1 MLNIGNSPKLF
12 INASIFLFFT
22 LLLMFPKGYNYGSTA
37 LLVLSILFLC
47 YLLYKR
53 VAFLEVVRQN
63 KAIFL
68 VTTFYFLVS
77 LFFIFFHG
85 EKIRLIDNP
94 LRAFLFLSVI
104 VFIVYS
110 SVKFDVLLYSIPL
123 GSFIS
128 GVVALYQYYILSLES
143 AFYNQMKIQSG
154 DIAMSLGLFSF
165 VIAFHLLDINKHKK
179 KLVALV
185 ILFGIF
191 GVLASLLSFARGGW
205 VGIPI
210 LLLILIFLYRHLL
223 SKKLLLLGG
232 ITFLCI
238 ISVVLTVNNKFVN
251 RLSEAQY
258 ELKLYL
264 SGDDKVSSIGERL
277 DMWKIGSKAFLEHPI
292 SGWSLKEL
300 DYYKKDLSDKNIVTK
315 ASISFSHLHNQF
327 IDESVKKGIVGGVA
341 ILGVFFLPLYVFYT
355 KQKNKQN
362 NKRIKFITTL
372 GIVHIL
378 STMSYCVTQAFISHN
393 SGNIFYFFVLF
404 LFYAFMVNESA
415 TTSE

>member
-1 MLNIGNSPKLF
+1 MLNIGISPKLF

-53 VAFLEVVRQN
+53 VGFLEVVRQN

-85 EKIRLIDNP
+85 EKIKLIDNP

-104 VFIVYS
+104 IFIVYS
-110 SVKFDVLLYSIPL
+110 SVKFDILLYSIPL

-165 VIAFHLLDINKHKK
+165 GIAFYFLDVKK
-179 KLVALV
+179 SKLALFSV
-185 ILFGIF
+185 GCGIF
-191 GVLASLLSFARGGW
+191 GVLASILSFARGGW
-205 VGIPI
+205 ISAPFIVIT
-210 LLLILIFLYRHLL
+210 LLFLYRYLL
-223 SKKLLLLGG
+223 SRKVLIGLSLILCFGGALLMMNNQFTGR
-232 ITFLCI
+232 
-238 ISVVLTVNNKFVN
+238 ISDAKYQLDV
-251 RLSEAQY
+251 
-258 ELKLYL
+258 YL
-264 SGDDKVSSIGERL
+264 SSYNKVSSVGERL

-300 DYYKKDLSDKNIVTK
+300 DYYKKDLADKDVVTK

-327 IDESVKKGIVGGVA
+327 IDELAKKGILGGIA
-341 ILGVFFLPLYVFYT
+341 ILSIFIVPLHLFYR
-355 KQKNKQN
+355 KVLGQG
-362 NKRIKFITTL
+362 NKRIKFISIL
-372 GIVHIL
+372 GIIHVL
-378 STMSYCVTQAFISHN
+378 STIIYCMSQAFLAHN

-404 LFYAFMVNESA
+404 LFYAFMVNEST

>member
-37 LLVLSILFLC
+37 LLVLSIFFLC

-53 VAFLEVVRQN
+53 VSFLEVVKQN
-63 KAIFL
+63 KAIFV

-77 LFFIFFHG
+77 LFFIFFHE
-85 EKIRLIDNP
+85 EKIKLIDNP

>member
-1 MLNIGNSPKLF
+1 MLNIGISPKLF

-53 VAFLEVVRQN
+53 VGFLEVVRQN
-63 KAIFL
+63 KAIFF

-85 EKIRLIDNP
+85 EKIKLIDNP

-104 VFIVYS
+104 IFIVYS
-110 SVKFDVLLYSIPL
+110 SLKFDILLYSIPL

-154 DIAMSLGLFSF
+154 DMAMSLGLFSF
-165 VIAFHLLDINKHKK
+165 SIAFYFLDVKK
-179 KLVALV
+179 SKLALFSV
-185 ILFGIF
+185 GCGIF
-191 GVLASLLSFARGGW
+191 GVLASILSFARGGW
-205 VGIPI
+205 IGVPI

-223 SKKLLLLGG
+223 SKKLLLGG

-292 SGWSLKEL
+292 SGWGLKEL
-300 DYYKKDLSDKNIVTK
+300 DYYKKNLADKDVVTK

-327 IDESVKKGIVGGVA
+327 IDELAKKGILGGIA
-341 ILGVFFLPLYVFYT
+341 ILSIFIVPLHLFYR
-355 KQKNKQN
+355 KVVDQG
-362 NKRIKFITTL
+362 NKRIKFISIL
-372 GIVHIL
+372 GIIHVL
-378 STMSYCVTQAFISHN
+378 STIIYCMSQAFLAHN

-404 LFYAFMVNESA
+404 LFYSFMANES
-415 TTSE
+415 TRSE

>member
-53 VAFLEVVRQN
+53 VNFLEVVKQN
-63 KAIFL
+63 KVIFV

-85 EKIRLIDNP
+85 EKIKLIDNP

-104 VFIVYS
+104 IFIVYS
-110 SVKFDVLLYSIPL
+110 LVKFDILLYSIPL

-165 VIAFHLLDINKHKK
+165 VIAFHLLDVNKHKK

-185 ILFGIF
+185 IFFGIF

-205 VGIPI
+205 VAIPI

-238 ISVVLTVNNKFVN
+238 ISVVLTTNNKLVN

-327 IDESVKKGIVGGVA
+327 IDELVKKGIVGGVA
-341 ILGVFFLPLYVFYT
+341 ILGIFFLPLYIFYT
-355 KQKNKQN
+355 KQKNKKN

>member
-53 VAFLEVVRQN
+53 VSFLEVVKQN
-63 KAIFL
+63 KAIFV

-77 LFFIFFHG
+77 LFFIFFHE
-85 EKIRLIDNP
+85 EKIKLIDNP

>member
-53 VAFLEVVRQN
+53 VSFLEVVKQN
-63 KAIFL
+63 KAIFV

-77 LFFIFFHG
+77 LFFIFFHE
-85 EKIRLIDNP
+85 EKIKLIDNP

-327 IDESVKKGIVGGVA
+327 IDELVKKGIVGGVA
-341 ILGVFFLPLYVFYT
+341 ILGIFFLPLYIFYT
-355 KQKNKQN
+355 KQKNNKN

>member
-53 VAFLEVVRQN
+53 VSFLEVVKQN
-63 KAIFL
+63 KAIFV

-77 LFFIFFHG
+77 LFFIFFHE
-85 EKIRLIDNP
+85 EKIKLIDNP

-292 SGWSLKEL
+292 SVWSLKEL

-415 TTSE
+415 TPSD

>member
-53 VAFLEVVRQN
+53 VSFLEVVKQN
-63 KAIFL
+63 KAIFV

-85 EKIRLIDNP
+85 EKIKLIDNP

-110 SVKFDVLLYSIPL
+110 SVKFDILLYSIPL

-165 VIAFHLLDINKHKK
+165 VIAFYLLDVNKHKK

-238 ISVVLTVNNKFVN
+238 ISVVLTTNNKLVN

-327 IDESVKKGIVGGVA
+327 IDELAKKGIVGGVA
-341 ILGVFFLPLYVFYT
+341 ILAIFFLPLYVFYT

-378 STMSYCVTQAFISHN
+378 STISYCVTQAFISHN

>member
-1 MLNIGNSPKLF
+1 MHNIGIFPKLF

-37 LLVLSILFLC
+37 LLVLSVLFLC

-53 VAFLEVVRQN
+53 VSFLAIVKQN
-63 KAIFL
+63 KAIFA

-85 EKIRLIDNP
+85 EKINLIDNP

-104 VFIVYS
+104 IFIVYS
-110 SVKFDVLLYSIPL
+110 SLKFDILLYSIPL

-154 DIAMSLGLFSF
+154 DMAMSLGLFSF
-165 VIAFHLLDINKHKK
+165 SIAFYFLDVKK
-179 KLVALV
+179 SKLALFSV
-185 ILFGIF
+185 GCGIF
-191 GVLASLLSFARGGW
+191 GVLASILSFARGGW
-205 VGIPI
+205 IGVPI

-223 SKKLLLLGG
+223 SKKLLLGG

-292 SGWSLKEL
+292 SGWGLKEL
-300 DYYKKDLSDKNIVTK
+300 DYYKKNLADKDVVTK

-327 IDESVKKGIVGGVA
+327 IDELAKKGILGGIA
-341 ILGVFFLPLYVFYT
+341 ILSIFIVPLHLFYR
-355 KQKNKQN
+355 KVVDQG
-362 NKRIKFITTL
+362 NKRIKFISIL
-372 GIVHIL
+372 GIIHVL
-378 STMSYCVTQAFISHN
+378 STIIYCMSQAFLAHN

-404 LFYAFMVNESA
+404 LFYSFMVNEST

>member
-1 MLNIGNSPKLF
+1 MHNIGVFPKVF

-53 VAFLEVVRQN
+53 VSFLAIVKQN
-63 KAIFL
+63 KAIFA

-85 EKIRLIDNP
+85 DKINLIDNP

-104 VFIVYS
+104 IFVVYS

-123 GSFIS
+123 GAFIS
-128 GVVALYQYYILSLES
+128 GVIALYQYYILNLES
-143 AFYNQMKIQSG
+143 AFYYQMKIQSG
-154 DIAMSLGLFSF
+154 DMAMSLGLFSF
-165 VIAFHLLDINKHKK
+165 VIALHLLDANKS
-179 KLVALV
+179 KLAMLV
-185 ILFGIF
+185 IVSGIF
-191 GVLASLLSFARGGW
+191 GILASLLSFSRGGW
-205 VGIPI
+205 VGVPI

-223 SKKLLLLGG
+223 SKKLLLGG

-327 IDESVKKGIVGGVA
+327 IDELVKKGIVGGVA
-341 ILGVFFLPLYVFYT
+341 ILGVFFLPLYIFYT
-355 KQKNKQN
+355 KQKNKKN

-378 STMSYCVTQAFISHN
+378 STMSYCITQAFISHN

>member
-1 MLNIGNSPKLF
+1 MHNIGVFPKLF

-37 LLVLSILFLC
+37 LLVLSVLFLC

-53 VAFLEVVRQN
+53 VSFLAMVKQN
-63 KAIFL
+63 TAIFA

-85 EKIRLIDNP
+85 EKINLIDNP

-104 VFIVYS
+104 IFVVYS

-128 GVVALYQYYILSLES
+128 GVIALYQYYILNLES
-143 AFYNQMKIQSG
+143 AFYYQMKIQSG
-154 DIAMSLGLFSF
+154 DMAMSLGLFSF
-165 VIAFHLLDINKHKK
+165 VIALHLLDINKS
-179 KLVALV
+179 KLAMLV
-185 ILFGIF
+185 IISGIF
-191 GVLASLLSFARGGW
+191 GVLSSLLSFSRGGW
-205 VGIPI
+205 VGVPI

-223 SKKLLLLGG
+223 SKKLLLGG

-238 ISVVLTVNNKFVN
+238 ISVVLTTNNKLVN

-292 SGWSLKEL
+292 SGWGLKEL

-327 IDESVKKGIVGGVA
+327 IDELVKKGIVGGVA
-341 ILGVFFLPLYVFYT
+341 ILGIFFLPLYVFYT

-378 STMSYCVTQAFISHN
+378 STMSYCLTQAFISHN

>member
-1 MLNIGNSPKLF
+1 MHNIGISPKLF

-22 LLLMFPKGYNYGSTA
+22 LLFILPKGYNYGSTA
-37 LLVLSILFLC
+37 LLVLSIFFLC
-47 YLLYKR
+47 YLLYNR
-53 VAFLEVVRQN
+53 VSFLEIVKQN
-63 KAIFL
+63 KAIFA

-85 EKIRLIDNP
+85 DKINLIDNP

-104 VFIVYS
+104 IFIVYS
-110 SVKFDVLLYSIPL
+110 SAKFDILLYSIPL

-154 DIAMSLGLFSF
+154 DMAMSLGLFSF
-165 VIAFHLLDINKHKK
+165 VIAFHLLDVNKYKQK
-179 KLVALV
+179 QVALV
-185 ILFGIF
+185 
-191 GVLASLLSFARGGW
+191 SLLSFARGGW
-205 VGIPI
+205 IGVPI

-223 SKKLLLLGG
+223 SKKLLLGG

-277 DMWKIGSKAFLEHPI
+277 DMWKIGSKAFLERPI

-300 DYYKKDLSDKNIVTK
+300 DYYKKDLADKDVVTK

-327 IDESVKKGIVGGVA
+327 IDELAKKGILGGIA
-341 ILGVFFLPLYVFYT
+341 ILSIFIVPLCLFYR
-355 KQKNKQN
+355 KVVGQG
-362 NKRIKFITTL
+362 NKRIKFISIL
-372 GIVHIL
+372 GIIHVL
-378 STMSYCVTQAFISHN
+378 STIIYCMSQAFLAHN

-404 LFYAFMVNESA
+404 LFYSFMVNES
-415 TTSE
+415 TRSE

>member
-1 MLNIGNSPKLF
+1 MLNIGISPKLF

-53 VAFLEVVRQN
+53 VGFLEVVRQN
-63 KAIFL
+63 KAIFF

-85 EKIRLIDNP
+85 EKIKLIDNP

-104 VFIVYS
+104 IFIVYS
-110 SVKFDVLLYSIPL
+110 SLKFDILLYSIPL

-154 DIAMSLGLFSF
+154 DMAMSLGLFSF
-165 VIAFHLLDINKHKK
+165 SIAFYFLDVKK
-179 KLVALV
+179 SKLALFSV
-185 ILFGIF
+185 GCGIF
-191 GVLASLLSFARGGW
+191 GVLASILSFARGGW
-205 VGIPI
+205 IGVPI

-223 SKKLLLLGG
+223 SKKLLLGG

>member
-1 MLNIGNSPKLF
+1 MLNIGISPKLF

-63 KAIFL
+63 KAIFF

-85 EKIRLIDNP
+85 EKIKLIDNP

-104 VFIVYS
+104 IFIVYS
-110 SVKFDVLLYSIPL
+110 SLKFDILLYSIPL

-154 DIAMSLGLFSF
+154 DMAMSLGLFSF
-165 VIAFHLLDINKHKK
+165 SIAFYFLDVKK
-179 KLVALV
+179 SKLALFSV
-185 ILFGIF
+185 GCGIF
-191 GVLASLLSFARGGW
+191 GVLASILSFARGGW
-205 VGIPI
+205 IGVPI

-223 SKKLLLLGG
+223 SKKLLLGG

-292 SGWSLKEL
+292 SGWGLKEL
-300 DYYKKDLSDKNIVTK
+300 DYYKKNLADKDVVTK

-327 IDESVKKGIVGGVA
+327 IDELAKKGILGGIA
-341 ILGVFFLPLYVFYT
+341 ILSIFIVPLHLFYR
-355 KQKNKQN
+355 KVVDQG
-362 NKRIKFITTL
+362 NKRIKFISIL
-372 GIVHIL
+372 GIIHVL
-378 STMSYCVTQAFISHN
+378 STIIYCMSQAFLAHN

-404 LFYAFMVNESA
+404 LFYSFMVNEST

>member
-1 MLNIGNSPKLF
+1 MLNIGISPKLF

-53 VAFLEVVRQN
+53 VGFLEVVRQN
-63 KAIFL
+63 KAIFF

-85 EKIRLIDNP
+85 EKIKLIDNP

-104 VFIVYS
+104 IFIVYS
-110 SVKFDVLLYSIPL
+110 SLKFDILLYSIPL

-154 DIAMSLGLFSF
+154 DMAMSLGLFSF
-165 VIAFHLLDINKHKK
+165 SIAFYFLDVKK
-179 KLVALV
+179 SKLALFSV
-185 ILFGIF
+185 GCGIF
-191 GVLASLLSFARGGW
+191 GVLASILSFARGGW
-205 VGIPI
+205 IGVPI

-223 SKKLLLLGG
+223 SKKLLLGG

-300 DYYKKDLSDKNIVTK
+300 DYYKKDLADKDVVTK

-327 IDESVKKGIVGGVA
+327 IDELAKKGILGGIA
-341 ILGVFFLPLYVFYT
+341 ILSIFIVPLHLFYR
-355 KQKNKQN
+355 KVVDQG
-362 NKRIKFITTL
+362 NKRIKFISIL
-372 GIVHIL
+372 GIIHVL
-378 STMSYCVTQAFISHN
+378 STIIYCMSQAFLAHN

-404 LFYAFMVNESA
+404 LFYSFMVNEST

>member
-53 VAFLEVVRQN
+53 VSFLEVVKQN
-63 KAIFL
+63 KAIFV

-77 LFFIFFHG
+77 LFFIFFHE
-85 EKIRLIDNP
+85 EKIKLIDNP

-179 KLVALV
+179 KLVAFV

>member
-1 MLNIGNSPKLF
+1 MLNIGISPKLF

-53 VAFLEVVRQN
+53 VGFLEVVRQN
-63 KAIFL
+63 KAIFF

-85 EKIRLIDNP
+85 EKIKLIDNP

-104 VFIVYS
+104 IFIVYS
-110 SVKFDVLLYSIPL
+110 SLKFDILLYSIPL

-154 DIAMSLGLFSF
+154 DMAMSLGLFSF
-165 VIAFHLLDINKHKK
+165 SIAFYFLDVKK
-179 KLVALV
+179 SKLALFSV
-185 ILFGIF
+185 GCGIF
-191 GVLASLLSFARGGW
+191 GVLASILSFARGGW
-205 VGIPI
+205 IGVPI

-223 SKKLLLLGG
+223 SKKLLLGG

-292 SGWSLKEL
+292 SGWGLKEL
-300 DYYKKDLSDKNIVTK
+300 DYYKKNLADKDIVTK

-327 IDESVKKGIVGGVA
+327 IDELAKKA
-341 ILGVFFLPLYVFYT
+341 ILGGIAILSIFIVPLHLFYR
-355 KQKNKQN
+355 KVVDQG
-362 NKRIKFITTL
+362 NKRIKFISIL
-372 GIVHIL
+372 GIIHVL
-378 STMSYCVTQAFISHN
+378 STIIYCMSQAFLAHN

-404 LFYAFMVNESA
+404 LFYSFMVNEST

>member
-1 MLNIGNSPKLF
+1 MHNIGISPKLF

-22 LLLMFPKGYNYGSTA
+22 LLFILPKGYNYGSTA
-37 LLVLSILFLC
+37 LLVLSIFFLC
-47 YLLYKR
+47 YLLYNR
-53 VAFLEVVRQN
+53 VSFLEIVKQN
-63 KAIFL
+63 KAIFA

-85 EKIRLIDNP
+85 EKIKLIDNP

-104 VFIVYS
+104 IFVIYS
-110 SVKFDVLLYSIPL
+110 SVKFDILLYSIPL

-154 DIAMSLGLFSF
+154 DMAMSLGLFSF
-165 VIAFHLLDINKHKK
+165 VIAFHLLDVNKYKQK
-179 KLVALV
+179 QVALV

-205 VGIPI
+205 IGVPI
-210 LLLILIFLYRHLL
+210 LLLVLIFLYRHLL
-223 SKKLLLLGG
+223 SKKLLLGG

-251 RLSEAQY
+251 RLSEAEY

-277 DMWKIGSKAFLEHPI
+277 DMWKIGLNSFLEHPI
-292 SGWSLKEL
+292 SGWSLRDL
-300 DYYKKDLSDKNIVTK
+300 DDYKKDLADKDIVTK
-315 ASISFSHLHNQF
+315 ASTSFSHLHNQF
-327 IDESVKKGIVGGVA
+327 IDELAKKGIVGGIA
-341 ILGVFFLPLYVFYT
+341 ILSIFIIPLYLFYR
-355 KQKNKQN
+355 KAVGQL
-362 NKRIKFITTL
+362 NKRIKFISIL
-372 GIVHIL
+372 GIVHVL
-378 STMSYCVTQAFISHN
+378 STIIYCMSQSFLAHN

-404 LFYAFMVNESA
+404 LFYAFMVNEST

>member
-1 MLNIGNSPKLF
+1 
-12 INASIFLFFT
+12 
-22 LLLMFPKGYNYGSTA
+22 MFPKGYNYGSTA
-37 LLVLSILFLC
+37 LLVLSVLFLC

-53 VAFLEVVRQN
+53 VSFLAIVKQN
-63 KAIFL
+63 KAIFA

-85 EKIRLIDNP
+85 EKINLMDNP

-104 VFIVYS
+104 IFIVYS
-110 SVKFDVLLYSIPL
+110 SAKFDILLYSIPL

-128 GVVALYQYYILSLES
+128 GVVALYQYYILNLES

-154 DIAMSLGLFSF
+154 DMSMSLGLFSF
-165 VIAFHLLDINKHKK
+165 VIAFHLLDVNKHKQ

-205 VGIPI
+205 VGVP
-210 LLLILIFLYRHLL
+210 
-223 SKKLLLLGG
+223 
-232 ITFLCI
+232 
-238 ISVVLTVNNKFVN
+238 
-251 RLSEAQY
+251 
-258 ELKLYL
+258 
-264 SGDDKVSSIGERL
+264 IGERL

-300 DYYKKDLSDKNIVTK
+300 DSYKKDLSDKNIVTK

-327 IDESVKKGIVGGVA
+327 IDELVKKGIVGGVA
-341 ILGVFFLPLYVFYT
+341 ILGVFFLPLYIFYT
-355 KQKNKQN
+355 KQKNKKN

-378 STMSYCVTQAFISHN
+378 STMSYCITQAFISHN

-404 LFYAFMVNESA
+404 LFYAFMVNESV

>member
-1 MLNIGNSPKLF
+1 MLNIGISPKLF

-53 VAFLEVVRQN
+53 VGFLEVVRQN
-63 KAIFL
+63 KAIFF

-85 EKIRLIDNP
+85 EKIKLIDNP

-104 VFIVYS
+104 IFIVYS
-110 SVKFDVLLYSIPL
+110 SLKFDILLYSIPL

-154 DIAMSLGLFSF
+154 DMAMSLGLFSF
-165 VIAFHLLDINKHKK
+165 SIAFYFLDVKK
-179 KLVALV
+179 SKLALFSV
-185 ILFGIF
+185 GCGIF
-191 GVLASLLSFARGGW
+191 GVLASILSFARGGW
-205 VGIPI
+205 IGVPI

-223 SKKLLLLGG
+223 SKKLLLGG

-251 RLSEAQY
+251 RLSEAEY

-292 SGWSLKEL
+292 SGWGLKEL
-300 DYYKKDLSDKNIVTK
+300 DYYKKNLADKDIVTK

-327 IDESVKKGIVGGVA
+327 IDELAKKGILGGIA
-341 ILGVFFLPLYVFYT
+341 ILSIFIVPLHLFYR
-355 KQKNKQN
+355 KVVDQG
-362 NKRIKFITTL
+362 NKRIKFISIL
-372 GIVHIL
+372 GIIHVL
-378 STMSYCVTQAFISHN
+378 STIIYCMSQAFLAHN

-404 LFYAFMVNESA
+404 LFYSFMVNEST

>member
-1 MLNIGNSPKLF
+1 MLNIGISPKLF

-53 VAFLEVVRQN
+53 VGFLEVVRQN
-63 KAIFL
+63 KAIFG

-85 EKIRLIDNP
+85 EKIKLIDNP

-104 VFIVYS
+104 IFIVYS
-110 SVKFDVLLYSIPL
+110 SVKFDILLYSIPL

-165 VIAFHLLDINKHKK
+165 GISFYFLDAKK
-179 KLVALV
+179 SKLALFS
-185 ILFGIF
+185 IGCGIF
-191 GVLASLLSFARGGW
+191 GVLASILSFTRGGW
-205 VGIPI
+205 ISAPFIVIT
-210 LLLILIFLYRHLL
+210 LLFLYRYLL
-223 SKKLLLLGG
+223 SRKVLIGLSLILCFSGALLMMNNQFTGR
-232 ITFLCI
+232 
-238 ISVVLTVNNKFVN
+238 ISDAKYQLDV
-251 RLSEAQY
+251 
-258 ELKLYL
+258 YL
-264 SGDDKVSSIGERL
+264 SGYNKVSSVGERL

-300 DYYKKDLSDKNIVTK
+300 DYYKKDLADKDVVTK
-315 ASISFSHLHNQF
+315 TSISFSHLHNQF
-327 IDESVKKGIVGGVA
+327 IDELAKKGILGGIA
-341 ILGVFFLPLYVFYT
+341 ILSIFIVPLHLFYR
-355 KQKNKQN
+355 KVVGQR
-362 NKRIKFITTL
+362 NKRIKFISIL
-372 GIVHIL
+372 GIIHVL
-378 STMSYCVTQAFISHN
+378 STIIYCMSQAFLAHN

-404 LFYAFMVNESA
+404 LFYSFMVNES
-415 TTSE
+415 TRSE

>member
-53 VAFLEVVRQN
+53 VSFLEVVKQN
-63 KAIFL
+63 KAIFV

-77 LFFIFFHG
+77 LFFIFFHE
-85 EKIRLIDNP
+85 EKIKLIDNP

-277 DMWKIGSKAFLEHPI
+277 DMWKIGSKAFLERPI

-300 DYYKKDLSDKNIVTK
+300 DYYKKDLADKDVVTK

>member
-1 MLNIGNSPKLF
+1 MHNIGVFPKVF

-37 LLVLSILFLC
+37 LLVLSVLFLC

-53 VAFLEVVRQN
+53 VSFLEVVKQN
-63 KAIFL
+63 KAIFV

-85 EKIRLIDNP
+85 EKIKLIDNP

-104 VFIVYS
+104 VSIVYS
-110 SVKFDVLLYSIPL
+110 SVKFDILLYSIPL

-165 VIAFHLLDINKHKK
+165 VIAFHLLDVNKHKK

-185 ILFGIF
+185 IFFGIF

-238 ISVVLTVNNKFVN
+238 ISVVLTTNNKLVN

-327 IDESVKKGIVGGVA
+327 IDELVKKGIVGGVA
-341 ILGVFFLPLYVFYT
+341 ILGIFFLPLYIFYT
-355 KQKNKQN
+355 KQKNKKN

-378 STMSYCVTQAFISHN
+378 STMSYCLTQAFISHN

>member
-53 VAFLEVVRQN
+53 VGFLEVVRQN

-85 EKIRLIDNP
+85 EKIKLIDNP

-104 VFIVYS
+104 IFIVYS
-110 SVKFDVLLYSIPL
+110 LVKFDILLYSIPL

>member
-1 MLNIGNSPKLF
+1 MPNIGIFPKLF

-37 LLVLSILFLC
+37 LLVLSVLFLC

-53 VAFLEVVRQN
+53 VSFLAIVKQN
-63 KAIFL
+63 KAIFI

-77 LFFIFFHG
+77 LFFIFLHG
-85 EKIRLIDNP
+85 EKINLIDNP

-104 VFIVYS
+104 IFIVYS

-123 GSFIS
+123 GAFIA
-128 GVVALYQYYILSLES
+128 GLVALYQYYVLHLPS
-143 AFYNQMKIQSG
+143 AFYEQMKIQSG
-154 DIAMSLGLFSF
+154 DITMSLGLFSLVTSF
-165 VIAFHLLDINKHKK
+165 YLLELKKNKC
-179 KLVALV
+179 ALLA
-185 ILFGIF
+185 IIGAIF
-191 GVLASLLSFARGGW
+191 GVLASVLSFARGGW
-205 VGIPI
+205 ISLP
-210 LLLILIFLYRHLL
+210 LIFLMILYIYKNII
-223 SKKLLLLGG
+223 SKKRLIVLLLGV
-232 ITFLCI
+232 FVSAI
-238 ISVVLTVNNKFVN
+238 ILSMNEQFVYRILDAKNNLAYYFEGLKDGSVG
-251 RLSEAQY
+251 A
-258 ELKLYL
+258 
-264 SGDDKVSSIGERL
+264 RL
-277 DMWKIGSKAFLEHPI
+277 DMWKIGFNAFIEHPI
-292 SGWSLKEL
+292 GGWSLSEL
-300 DYYKKDLSDKNIVTK
+300 AGYKMSLAEKGLVSHEFIVY
-315 ASISFSHLHNQF
+315 SHLHNQF
-327 IDESVKKGIVGGVA
+327 IDELAKKGILGGVA
-341 ILGVFFLPLYVFYT
+341 ILGIFFIPLYVFYT

>member
-1 MLNIGNSPKLF
+1 MLNIGISPKLF

-53 VAFLEVVRQN
+53 VGFLEVVRQN
-63 KAIFL
+63 KAIFG

-85 EKIRLIDNP
+85 EKIKLIDNP

-104 VFIVYS
+104 IFIVYS
-110 SVKFDVLLYSIPL
+110 LVKFDILLYSIPL

-165 VIAFHLLDINKHKK
+165 GISFYFLDAKK
-179 KLVALV
+179 SKLALFS
-185 ILFGIF
+185 IGCGIF
-191 GVLASLLSFARGGW
+191 GVLASILSFARGGW
-205 VGIPI
+205 ISAPFIVII
-210 LLLILIFLYRHLL
+210 LLFLYRYLL
-223 SKKLLLLGG
+223 SRKVLIGLSLILCFSGALLMMNNQFTGR
-232 ITFLCI
+232 
-238 ISVVLTVNNKFVN
+238 ISDAKYQLDV
-251 RLSEAQY
+251 
-258 ELKLYL
+258 YL
-264 SGDDKVSSIGERL
+264 SGYNKVSSVGERL

-300 DYYKKDLSDKNIVTK
+300 DYYKKDLADKDVVTK
-315 ASISFSHLHNQF
+315 TSISFSHLHNQF
-327 IDESVKKGIVGGVA
+327 IDELAKKGILGGIA
-341 ILGVFFLPLYVFYT
+341 ILSIFIVPLHLFYR
-355 KQKNKQN
+355 KVVGQR
-362 NKRIKFITTL
+362 NKRIKFISIL
-372 GIVHIL
+372 GIIHVL
-378 STMSYCVTQAFISHN
+378 STIIYCMSQAFLAHN

-404 LFYAFMVNESA
+404 LFYSFMVNES
-415 TTSE
+415 TRSE

>member
-53 VAFLEVVRQN
+53 VSFLEVVKQN
-63 KAIFL
+63 KAIFV

-85 EKIRLIDNP
+85 EKIKLIDNP

-110 SVKFDVLLYSIPL
+110 SVKFDILLYSIPL

-165 VIAFHLLDINKHKK
+165 VIAFHLLDVNKHKK

-238 ISVVLTVNNKFVN
+238 ISVVLTTNNKLVN

-327 IDESVKKGIVGGVA
+327 IDELVKKGIVGGVA
-341 ILGVFFLPLYVFYT
+341 ILGIFFLPLYIFYT
-355 KQKNKQN
+355 KQKNKKN

-378 STMSYCVTQAFISHN
+378 STMSYCLTQAFISHN